1 MCVHIL
7 FPCLPRVAAM
17 KLYPR
22 SPPTRPAPAPQV
34 KGGIQEVALKAGASA
49 QWLFIPMKAGK
60 YPLRCTVKGHD
71 AMVGTIVV
79 NKPAAA

>member
-1 MCVHIL
+1 MLPASRTASAPHACPL
-7 FPCLPRVAAM
+7 PCP
-17 KLYPR
+17 
-22 SPPTRPAPAPQV
+22 PQV

-71 AMVGTIVV
+71 AMVGTIIV
-79 NKPAAA
+79 NKPAAAQA